1 MSKTRETAG
10 IDALSL
16 EGVGKRY
23 GDVQVLDGVSLRV
36 PTGEFHALIGPNG
49 AGKSSLFNVISGLT
63 PPSTGKVRLHGR
75 DVTGLPAHRM
85 ARLGLSRS
93 FQVANVFGRMSV
105 FDNLRCAAMRRG
117 GLGYQW
123 WCALDRGRG
132 VAQRARQIMA
142 QLDLARRAELP
153 AGELSYAEQRAL
165 ELGMVLATD
174 ARVVLLDEPTA
185 GMSRAETAR
194 MMELI
199 RGTCQGRTVLIVEH
213 DMQVVFGLSDRISVM
228 VQGRLIATG
237 EPEHIRAD
245 PAVRQAY
252 LGGIVQEPE

>member
-1 MSKTRETAG
+1 MHDAQAG
-10 IDALSL
+10 PGTDALEL

-23 GDVQVLDGVSLRV
+23 GHVQVLDDVTLRV
-36 PTGEFHALIGPNG
+36 AAGEFHALIGPNG

-63 PPSTGKVRLHGR
+63 PPSAGRVRLHGR
-75 DVTGLPAHRM
+75 DVTGLAAHRM
-85 ARLGLSRS
+85 ARSGLSRS

-105 FDNLRCAAMRRG
+105 FDNLRCAAMRTG

-123 WCALDRGRG
+123 WRALDRGCG
-132 VAQRARQIMA
+132 VAQRARQVMA
-142 QLDLARRAELP
+142 QLGLEPRADRQ

-185 GMSRAETAR
+185 GMSRAETTR

-199 RGTCQGRTVLIVEH
+199 RDTCRGRTVLIVEH

-228 VQGRLIATG
+228 VQGELIATG
-237 EPEHIRAD
+237 TPDRIRAD
-245 PAVRQAY
+245 EAVRQAY
-252 LGGIVQEPE
+252 LGGAAPELE